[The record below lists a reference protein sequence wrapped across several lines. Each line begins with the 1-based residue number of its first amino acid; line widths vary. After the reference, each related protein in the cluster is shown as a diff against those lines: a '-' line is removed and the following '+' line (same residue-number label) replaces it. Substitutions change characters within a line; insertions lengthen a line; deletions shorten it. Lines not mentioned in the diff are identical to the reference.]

1 MAIVSRNN
9 IKNWFKT
16 NLHPTQLQFWDWID
30 SYWHKSDTI
39 PLNKIGGLQDLL
51 EEKTD
56 AEIFEHHLDA
66 ANQHSGQ
73 FDLKVDKVVG
83 KTLSSNDF
91 TDELL
96 EKLNKIVEYNVVI
109 VDASRSYLPSDNGA
123 VLLVNADVTL
133 TLQQSLPDGSE
144 LPLKFRC
151 DVYMYG
157 DYTLT
162 NATVGDLVTF
172 PKELSLLK
180 IGKMQHV
187 MRNTH
192 NTNEF
197 LILGG
202 NI

>member
-1 MAIVSRNN
+1 MAIVSKNN
-9 IKNWFKT
+9 IKKWFKT

-30 SYWHKSDTI
+30 SYWHKSEPI
-39 PLNKIGGLQDLL
+39 PVDKINGLQDLL
-51 EEKTD
+51 GEKTD
-56 AEIFEHHLDA
+56 SEIFEYHLNS
-66 ANQHSGQ
+66 ANQHPDQ
-73 FDLKVDKVVG
+73 FALKVDKLSG
-83 KTLSSNDF
+83 KTLTSNDF

-96 EKLNKIVEYNVVI
+96 DKLNDIVAYNVVI

-157 DYTLT
+157 NYTLT
-162 NATVGDLVTF
+162 NATAGDLVTF
-172 PKELSLLK
+172 PKSSSELK
-180 IGKMQHV
+180 EGKMQHV
-187 MRNTH
+187 MRNPH